1 MSAAP
6 TDMSERLPAPEST
19 TAHAFQSSEPNR
31 PSFEPGVRAIS
42 RARFAEFEIDV
53 EERRLW
59 RNGRPVKIQRK
70 PFEILC
76 LLLERPGALVT
87 RARIARVL
95 WPDLHVNYERSLN
108 TAMNAL
114 REALGES
121 GGSFRFIETSTGNGY
136 RFIAPVEPS
145 CGSVGIPSLE
155 QNPPIDGAHRD
166 YLTGMFF
173 YNKMSEESLTPA
185 MAHFAA
191 AIQQDSSFA
200 RAYAGLAQVY
210 NFLAFWGVLVPVES
224 GKRAAEYARSALWLA
239 PDRPESYVAMAGA
252 KRVLDWDWTGA
263 ERLYRKAL
271 DIDPCCE
278 QARVWFADMLLCQ
291 GRVDE
296 AAAQINAALS
306 HDPLSQ
312 WAGFQCA
319 WTRLVTGDVRGALEQ
334 TWRALVLDPNF
345 ALGHLLLGF
354 IYEEME
360 TLDDALT
367 EFENARASS
376 PGNPVFLAALGHGL
390 ARSGARE
397 QAFSILRELHALSR
411 RRYVSPYCSAI
422 IHSGLGDATA
432 CVAELERAFEARDIH
447 LQWMYVDHRLKLL
460 RSSEKGLGGLLSRM
474 GLRHTAASHA

>member
-1 MSAAP
+1 MSAASS
-6 TDMSERLPAPEST
+6 DMSERLPASEST
-19 TAHAFQSSEPNR
+19 TARALQTREPTGR
-31 PSFEPGVRAIS
+31 PFEPGVRAIS
-42 RARFAEFEIDV
+42 RARFAEFEIDI

-59 RNGRPVKIQRK
+59 RNGLPVKIQRK
-70 PFEILC
+70 PFEILR

-95 WPDLHVNYERSLN
+95 WPDLHVSYERSLN

-121 GGSFRFIETSTGNGY
+121 GGNFRFIETSPGNGY

-145 CGSVGIPSLE
+145 FGSGTSIAGEPNTAV
-155 QNPPIDGAHRD
+155 DGAHRD

-185 MAHFAA
+185 MAHFEA

-210 NFLAFWGVLVPVES
+210 NFLAFWGVLVPVEC

-239 PDRPESYVAMAGA
+239 PDKPESYVAMANA

-278 QARVWFADMLLCQ
+278 QARVWFGDMLLCQ
-291 GRVDE
+291 GRVEE
-296 AAAQINAALS
+296 AFAQISAALAN
-306 HDPLSQ
+306 DPLSQ
-312 WAGFQCA
+312 WAGFQYA
-319 WTRLVTGDVRGALEQ
+319 WTRFMTGDFRGALEQ
-334 TWRALVLDPNF
+334 TWRALMLDPNF

-367 EFENARASS
+367 EFENARASA

-397 QAFSILRELHALSR
+397 QARSILQDLDALSR

-422 IHSGLGDATA
+422 IYAGLGDGSA
-432 CVAELERAFEARDIH
+432 CVAELERAFEGRDIH
-447 LQWMYVDHRLKLL
+447 LQWMYVDQRLKSL
-460 RSSEKGLGGLLSRM
+460 RSSENRLRDLLSRM
-474 GLRHTAASHA
+474 GLR